1 MKKQMLGPAVLF
13 VFVLAAF
20 LGSFVINSKAE
31 PAASEEATTLQ
42 MIASYRTWGKANV
55 APITVPVEQAAT
67 GG

>member
-20 LGSFVINSKAE
+20 LGSFVISSQAE

-42 MIASYRTWGKANV
+42 MIAPYRTWGKANV
-55 APITVPVEQAAT
+55 APITVPLEQAAT